1 MTPLI
6 SLVDAAISVDIC
18 LEDAASEA
26 NSVSVAS
33 TVLRTPAKED
43 SKSNEALTAAVPSV
57 RMGVVM
63 TVVSVLPAVVIFLL
77 TVSQVLP
84 KLSSDLPAA
93 VHADLAVES
102 WRLVSSIS
110 ARVALTAAF
119 ARFNAASA
127 SRTASE
133 ACCIFSGSLA
143 CCAA

>member
-1 MTPLI
+1 MTALI
-6 SLVDAAISVDIC
+6 SLVDEAISVDIF
-18 LEDAASEA
+18 LDEAAREA
-26 NSVSVAS
+26 NSASVAS
-33 TVLRTPAKED
+33 TVFRTPAKED
-43 SKSNEALTAAVPSV
+43 SKSSEALTAAVPNV

-63 TVVSVLPAVVIFLL
+63 TVVSVLPAVVIALL

-119 ARFNAASA
+119 ARFSAASA

-133 ACCIFSGSLA
+133 ACWIFSGS
-143 CCAA
+143 